1 MKNMKMFLIAI
12 AILLVSAVPAYAHKM
27 TIDPVEDGIIKVQ
40 YDDGSFSER
49 TEVKVYNSKDE
60 VIEEGKLDEE
70 GKFTYDKSKDVSY
83 IVAEDGLGHKAE
95 WKIGEET
102 KKDSGGSK
110 GLKIGAV
117 VLALAIIGGISYKK
131 KK

>member
-1 MKNMKMFLIAI
+1 MKNVKIFLIVI
-12 AILLVSAVPAYAHKM
+12 TILLVSAVPAYAHKM
-27 TIDPVEDGIIKVQ
+27 VIEPLEDGVIKVQ

-70 GKFTYDKSKDVSY
+70 GKFTYDKSKEVSY
-83 IVAEDGLGHKAE
+83 IIAEDGLGHKAE
-95 WKIGEET
+95 WKIGEES

-110 GLKIGAV
+110 WVKIGAV
-117 VLALAIIGGISYKK
+117 VLVLVAIGGISYKK